1 MTDKP
6 IAEIAFS
13 AGFSDHSQLTKTFK
27 RVTGRTPTAY
37 RAQHR

>member
-6 IAEIAFS
+6 VAEIAFS

-27 RVTGRTPTAY
+27 RVTGRAPTAY
-37 RAQHR
+37 RAQYR